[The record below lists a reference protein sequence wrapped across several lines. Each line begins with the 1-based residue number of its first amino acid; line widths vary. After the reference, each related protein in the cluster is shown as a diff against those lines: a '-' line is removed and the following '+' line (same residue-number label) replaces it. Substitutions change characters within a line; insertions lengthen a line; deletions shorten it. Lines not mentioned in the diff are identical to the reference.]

1 MSIIAILYIRQQET
15 VLSLKIEGKVDQQ
28 LRDTNLFA
36 ARKYTLQ

>member
-15 VLSLKIEGKVDQQ
+15 VLSLKIEGNVDRTA
-28 LRDTNLFA
+28 RDTNLFA